1 MTSNKFLV
9 GIAALVFA
17 ACAQAAP
24 VSLSANT
31 ASSTHMAYGQWN
43 SFNIN
48 VNSLLLGQGLGSK
61 DVTSAQLTV
70 SAYSQAALAYD
81 HYTYDGHSTT
91 SETRPKPGN
100 CNNVNC
106 APVDVTTTYKY
117 TEYYQ
122 DEIADTMWVLA
133 GSTWAYD
140 VTDQQ
145 TSLSG
150 YVTADQPW
158 YKSGND
164 RQGWY
169 KQFNSIRTSVSSY
182 SGNLSVTLDLDATAL
197 ADLSKDGILSFFVYG
212 GWGQFD
218 VKSYGLNLTAQATPL
233 APAETPVPVPTS
245 LLLTGL
251 GLAALATMRRRR
263 KA

>member
-1 MTSNKFLV
+1 MASNKFLI
-9 GIAALVFA
+9 GIAALLFA

-31 ASSTHMAYGQWN
+31 ATNNHMAYGQWK

-81 HYTYDGHSTT
+81 HYTYDGSETT
-91 SETRPKPGN
+91 TVTRPKPGN

-117 TEYYQ
+117 TEYYE
-122 DEIADTMWVLA
+122 DNVADTMWVLA
-133 GSTWAYD
+133 GDTWGYD
-140 VTDQQ
+140 VTALE

-150 YVTADQPW
+150 YDTDDTPW

-164 RQGWY
+164 RNGWTR
-169 KQFNSIRTSVSSY
+169 KFNSIRTSASSY
-182 SGNLSVTLDLDATAL
+182 SGSLDVTLDLDAKAL
-197 ADLSKDGILSFFVYG
+197 ADLTKDGILSFFVYG

-218 VKSYGLNLTAQATPL
+218 VKGYALNLTAQATPL
-233 APAETPVPVPTS
+233 APAETQVPVPAS
-245 LLLTGL
+245 LLLTSL
-251 GLAALATMRRRR
+251 GLAVLATVRRR